1 MSCNVG
7 FGNQIYEVTR
17 LLPLR
22 ELVCYYWCM
31 RFIAQLSSIRHQYLL
46 WVQSL
51 PCTRYGHLALVAAF
65 GRIWPPVENS
75 PSDVSYK
82 KAGSGRLKRS
92 STSATL
98 LWNTA
103 ATGAP
108 GPMCREQAPDSV
120 FHLCSKHPRE
130 GSIQVPNVCRSGSAS
145 RASSATK
152 RNIMEQNG
160 THFSVNRDFTRR
172 AQAAWSR
179 TGSPSAVYKTR
190 RSGSGR
196 PGPYRRFAPPGVARM
211 PHSLKLVEALLSVA
225 RDLRFV
231 RPPEPQF
238 EEPVCKLFAFRH

>member
-51 PCTRYGHLALVAAF
+51 PCTRYGGLALVAAF

-120 FHLCSKHPRE
+120 FHLCSKQPRKR
-130 GSIQVPNVCRSGSAS
+130 SIQVPNVFRSRSA
-145 RASSATK
+145 RETSSATK

-172 AQAAWSR
+172 AQSAWSR

-196 PGPYRRFAPPGVARM
+196 PGPYRRCPLPGVARM

-238 EEPVCKLFAFRH
+238 EEPVCKLFAFGH

>member
-17 LLPLR
+17 PLPLR

-51 PCTRYGHLALVAAF
+51 PRTRYRGLALVAAL

-108 GPMCREQAPDSV
+108 GPMCREQAPGSM
-120 FHLCSKHPRE
+120 FHLCSKQPRKR
-130 GSIQVPNVCRSGSAS
+130 SIQVPNVFRSRSA
-145 RASSATK
+145 RETSSATK

-160 THFSVNRDFTRR
+160 THFPANRDLTKILGRLDSCR
-172 AQAAWSR
+172 QSQRSLEHPDGQAVADPAP
-179 TGSPSAVYKTR
+179 TGV
-190 RSGSGR
+190 
-196 PGPYRRFAPPGVARM
+196 
-211 PHSLKLVEALLSVA
+211 SLRLALLA
-225 RDLRFV
+225 RRIL
-231 RPPEPQF
+231 
-238 EEPVCKLFAFRH
+238 